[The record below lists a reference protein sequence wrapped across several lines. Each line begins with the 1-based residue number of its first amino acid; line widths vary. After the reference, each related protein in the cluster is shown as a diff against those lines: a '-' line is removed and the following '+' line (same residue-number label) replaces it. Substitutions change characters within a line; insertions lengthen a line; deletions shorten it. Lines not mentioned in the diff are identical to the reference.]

1 MTSTALP
8 GEWVEHAPGLE
19 DLAGGSFRSQVST
32 DRYRSREYA
41 ERERAAIWMKTWQIA
56 GRVDDLPKVGDW
68 MEYKLYDQSFLI
80 VRGGKDEQLRGFVNA
95 CRHRGNALCKGRA
108 GNAKRGFLCQYH
120 LWSYDLDGRLKG
132 LLREE
137 NAGGLDKSDNSLI
150 AVPVDTFGGFV
161 FINPDADAQPL
172 AEWIGE
178 EAMATLAPYHLELMS
193 TVMNVREALDCNWKV
208 VMDAF
213 NEATTSTVS
222 THNCWQCSTFSRRP
236 RATSSSRT
244 TPSRCPPFEVVGAT
258 PPEKQVEG
266 TLSLPETFPG
276 TVAVIPRFQELVKEY
291 TADDGSID
299 FPDGVT
305 ARTLLQKATRAHLT
319 EMGLDVSGLTDAQMS
334 DNHGWF
340 LFPNF
345 MMTIRAG
352 ECHVILARPHPDG
365 GDPNRCIWHVAS
377 YMYLPPEMADAF
389 TVDLTEVDEPGSYKY
404 FEALQQDYEQMQ
416 RQQSGLRNENLDHL
430 MLVNEEIVVAK
441 ISRHHGP
448 MDGRKGSTVN
458 LEDRIA
464 LHNRMARAYGDAYLR
479 QGVQDGEKKFVD
491 VWKFHPDCM
500 YASPYF
506 TGDEAFKLSEFP
518 RRVRPCVDHGAK
530 VYSLRFPDWK
540 PVDFKHWPADN
551 GFVMKNPLAGHQQGH
566 RHRNGFLLIQFHRHR
581 RQRGG
586 GRTLGNPRQQ

>member
-19 DLAGGSFRSQVST
+19 DLAGSFRSQVST

-80 VRGGKDEQLRGFVNA
+80 VRGKDEQLRGFVNA

-213 NEATTSTVS
+213 NEGYHVNGVHPQLLAVLNIQPETTRYKFFENHTI
-222 THNCWQCSTFSRRP
+222 
-236 RATSSSRT
+236 AMA
-244 TPSRCPPFEVVGAT
+244 PSRSWAPPR
-258 PPEKQVEG
+258 K
-266 TLSLPETFPG
+266 S
-276 TVAVIPRFQELVKEY
+276 R
-291 TADDGSID
+291 S
-299 FPDGVT
+299 
-305 ARTLLQKATRAHLT
+305 RAHCRC
-319 EMGLDVSGLTDAQMS
+319 
-334 DNHGWF
+334 
-340 LFPNF
+340 P
-345 MMTIRAG
+345 
-352 ECHVILARPHPDG
+352 RP
-365 GDPNRCIWHVAS
+365 
-377 YMYLPPEMADAF
+377 
-389 TVDLTEVDEPGSYKY
+389 
-404 FEALQQDYEQMQ
+404 
-416 RQQSGLRNENLDHL
+416 
-430 MLVNEEIVVAK
+430 
-441 ISRHHGP
+441 SRE
-448 MDGRKGSTVN
+448 RS
-458 LEDRIA
+458 R
-464 LHNRMARAYGDAYLR
+464 
-479 QGVQDGEKKFVD
+479 
-491 VWKFHPDCM
+491 
-500 YASPYF
+500 
-506 TGDEAFKLSEFP
+506 
-518 RRVRPCVDHGAK
+518 
-530 VYSLRFPDWK
+530 
-540 PVDFKHWPADN
+540 
-551 GFVMKNPLAGHQQGH
+551 
-566 RHRNGFLLIQFHRHR
+566 
-581 RQRGG
+581 
-586 GRTLGNPRQQ
+586 